1 MNITLGFVNILVTF
15 SLVVLIEKLFKKEGL
30 IVWVSIASIIANLT
44 VCKMIDVFNFTT
56 SLGNVIFAS
65 TFLAT
70 DILSE
75 KYSAKDARKSVYLS
89 IFSSITFI
97 IITQLTLVFIPSSE
111 DVVQESMKTLFSIN
125 LRTSIASMGM
135 FFIANMLD
143 IYIYNKLKEKLPKEN
158 YFFNTFAFL
167 GIFSI
172 PTIISIATTTT
183 IIEIIIAICDTPF
196 LYLSKKINWLI
207 DYIKNLCYIM
217 ANVEGDKRN
226 NINYLKRLS
235 VWCKLRVTYYYS
247 YLWVRLKIFG

>member
-1 MNITLGFVNILVTF
+1 MNIALGFVNIVVTF
-15 SLVVLIEKLFKKEGL
+15 SLVVLIEKLFKKDGL
-30 IVWVSIASIIANLT
+30 VVWVSIATILANLT

-75 KYSAKDARKSVYLS
+75 KYSKDDAKKAVYLS
-89 IFSSITFI
+89 IFSGITFI
-97 IITQLTLVFIPSSE
+97 IITQLTLLFIPSSE
-111 DVVQESMKTLFSIN
+111 DVVQDAMKTLFAIN

-143 IYIYNKLKEKLPKEN
+143 IYIYNKLKDKLPGKLWLRNNVATITCNCIEN
-158 YFFNTFAFL
+158 YFFNTLAFI

-183 IIEIIIAICDTPF
+183 IIEIVIALCDTPF
-196 LYLSKKINWLI
+196 LYLSKITSK
-207 DYIKNLCYIM
+207 
-217 ANVEGDKRN
+217 
-226 NINYLKRLS
+226 
-235 VWCKLRVTYYYS
+235 
-247 YLWVRLKIFG
+247 

>member
-1 MNITLGFVNILVTF
+1 MNIALGFVNIVVTF
-15 SLVVLIEKLFKKEGL
+15 SLVVLIEKLFKKDGL
-30 IVWVSIASIIANLT
+30 VVWVSIATILANLT

-75 KYSAKDARKSVYLS
+75 KYSKDDAKKAVYLS
-89 IFSSITFI
+89 IFSGITFI
-97 IITQLTLVFIPSSE
+97 IITQLTLLFIPSSE
-111 DVVQESMKTLFSIN
+111 DVVQNAMKTLFAIN

-143 IYIYNKLKEKLPKEN
+143 IYIYNKLKDKLPGKLWLRNNVATITCNCIEN
-158 YFFNTFAFL
+158 YFFNTLAFI

-183 IIEIIIAICDTPF
+183 IIEIVIALCDTPF
-196 LYLSKKINWLI
+196 LYLSKITSK
-207 DYIKNLCYIM
+207 
-217 ANVEGDKRN
+217 
-226 NINYLKRLS
+226 
-235 VWCKLRVTYYYS
+235 
-247 YLWVRLKIFG
+247 

>member
-1 MNITLGFVNILVTF
+1 MNIALGFVNIVVTF
-15 SLVVLIEKLFKKEGL
+15 SLVVLIEKLFKKDGL
-30 IVWVSIASIIANLT
+30 VVWVSIATILANLT

-75 KYSAKDARKSVYLS
+75 KYSKDDAKKAVYLS
-89 IFSSITFI
+89 IFSGITFI
-97 IITQLTLVFIPSSE
+97 IITQLTLLFIPSSE
-111 DVVQESMKTLFSIN
+111 DVVQNAMKTLFAIN

-143 IYIYNKLKEKLPKEN
+143 IYIYNKLKEKLPGKLWLRNNVATITCNCIEN
-158 YFFNTFAFL
+158 YFFNTLAFI

-183 IIEIIIAICDTPF
+183 IIEIVIALCDTPF
-196 LYLSKKINWLI
+196 LYLTKITSK
-207 DYIKNLCYIM
+207 
-217 ANVEGDKRN
+217 
-226 NINYLKRLS
+226 
-235 VWCKLRVTYYYS
+235 
-247 YLWVRLKIFG
+247 

>member
-1 MNITLGFVNILVTF
+1 MNIALGFVNIVVTF
-15 SLVVLIEKLFKKEGL
+15 SLVVLIEKLFKKDGL
-30 IVWVSIASIIANLT
+30 VVWVSIATILANLT

-75 KYSAKDARKSVYLS
+75 KYSKDDAKKAVYLS
-89 IFSSITFI
+89 IFSGITFI
-97 IITQLTLVFIPSSE
+97 IITQLTLLFIPSSE
-111 DVVQESMKTLFSIN
+111 DVVQSAMKTLFSIN

-143 IYIYNKLKEKLPKEN
+143 IYIYNKLKEKLPGKLWLRNNVATITCNCIEN
-158 YFFNTFAFL
+158 YFFNTLAFI

-183 IIEIIIAICDTPF
+183 IIEIVIALCDTPF
-196 LYLSKKINWLI
+196 LYLSKITSK
-207 DYIKNLCYIM
+207 
-217 ANVEGDKRN
+217 
-226 NINYLKRLS
+226 
-235 VWCKLRVTYYYS
+235 
-247 YLWVRLKIFG
+247 